1 MLYVLWW
8 GRFPAVYA
16 GDFVVFVCGIH
27 VGGPMLLCYVIMNI
41 LCYCNILYSMQ
52 LGLLSC
58 QVKGQAN
65 DQ

>member
-52 LGLLSC
+52 L
-58 QVKGQAN
+58 
-65 DQ
+65 